1 MAQQVGIGLGRSGA
15 FVVSV
20 TKNKAET
27 TSIASDIDQTRRPL
41 RGTEGH
47 CTIIPEHRL
56 RRRRDEFL
64 KRFYRSIVHSVRDA
78 GMIFVFGPGAAKQ
91 ELIREMARVKGLT
104 SRVVGVE
111 TTDRMTPRQVELRVQ
126 EFFAMYAAASNP

>member
-1 MAQQVGIGLGRSGA
+1 
-15 FVVSV
+15 
-20 TKNKAET
+20 
-27 TSIASDIDQTRRPL
+27 
-41 RGTEGH
+41 
-47 CTIIPEHRL
+47 
-56 RRRRDEFL
+56 
-64 KRFYRSIVHSVRDA
+64 
-78 GMIFVFGPGAAKQ
+78 MIFVFGPGAAKQ